1 MRCLKNQSE
10 KVSKV
15 SAPNKNSFKFY
26 LVLLKTAILKET
38 VSPFFRVFGFSNINE
53 DVLIKS
59 TNKKEAIFLNSTHDI
74 KVKEKSILQMLFV
87 LHHCYHKGQPDT
99 WYEVGELQRNLDSY
113 ASSPVFR
120 WWIIWFI
127 KEHIQKDYRVKEI
140 KHWMNAHKIH
150 FMCPKE
156 N

>member
-87 LHHCYHKGQPDT
+87 LHHCYYKGQPDT
-99 WYEVGELQRNLDSY
+99 
-113 ASSPVFR
+113 
-120 WWIIWFI
+120 
-127 KEHIQKDYRVKEI
+127 
-140 KHWMNAHKIH
+140 
-150 FMCPKE
+150 
-156 N
+156 